1 MKKSRNPEGRSA
13 MLLRSLL
20 YFRWVVEQ
28 LMRMIKCWFSYYLS
42 VVLLA
47 AAVLLPSQA
56 AMGALARSAVL
67 EGNVG
72 YLRVAQ
78 TDTNLPAEIQSA
90 LNSLAATNTIV
101 GIVVDLR
108 FVKGDDAGD
117 LKAAEEV
124 LEQQKVPL
132 AILVNAQTGGAAAI
146 LAEDLRE
153 ANAGLIFGGATPNM
167 QPDIPV
173 SVGAGQ
179 EQDFLKKPYGVF
191 GAGETNEDSNTNFL
205 PYIDIDNT
213 SEADLVR
220 QKKESD
226 EEENSDEQAPVP
238 AAETPASPVQVPF
251 IRDPVLAH
259 GVDFIKGVTALRL
272 SKG

>member
-1 MKKSRNPEGRSA
+1 MP
-13 MLLRSLL
+13 
-20 YFRWVVEQ
+20 
-28 LMRMIKCWFSYYLS
+28 MIKCWFSYLLS
-42 VVLLA
+42 AVLLA

-72 YLRVAQ
+72 YLRVTQ
-78 TDTNLPAEIQSA
+78 TDTNLSTEIQSA

-108 FVKGDDAGD
+108 FAKDGDAGG
-117 LKAAEEV
+117 LKAAEKV
-124 LEQQKVPL
+124 LEQQKIPL
-132 AILVNAQTGGAAAI
+132 AILVNAQTAGAAAT

-153 ANAGLIFGGATPNM
+153 ANAGLIFGGAAPNV
-167 QPDIPV
+167 QPDIAV
-173 SVGAGQ
+173 SVNAGE
-179 EQDFLKKPYGVF
+179 EQDFLKKPYGVL
-191 GAGETNEDSNTNFL
+191 GASETNEDSNTNFL
-205 PYIDIDNT
+205 PYVDIDHT

-220 QKKESD
+220 EKKESND
-226 EEENSDEQAPVP
+226 DGDDNYEATTPVP
-238 AAETPASPVQVPF
+238 ETPTPVPQVPF
-251 IRDPVLAH
+251 IQDPVLAH

>member
-1 MKKSRNPEGRSA
+1 MPSRSP
-13 MLLRSLL
+13 L
-20 YFRWVVEQ
+20 YFRWFVEQ
-28 LMRMIKCWFSYYLS
+28 LMRMIKCWFSYC
-42 VVLLA
+42 
-47 AAVLLPSQA
+47 AVLLVA
-56 AMGALARSAVL
+56 AVFLPAQTAIGALSKSAVL

-78 TDTNLPAEIQSA
+78 TDTNLSEEIQSA
-90 LNSLAATNTIV
+90 LNHLAATNVIV

-108 FVKGDDAGD
+108 FAKGGDSAG
-117 LKAAEEV
+117 LKATEEV
-124 LEQQKVPL
+124 LEQQKIPL
-132 AILVNAQTGGAAAI
+132 AILVNRQTSGAAAT

-153 ANAGLIFGGATPNM
+153 ANAGLIFGGATPDV

-173 SVGAGQ
+173 SVSAAQ
-179 EQDFLKKPYGVF
+179 DQDFLKTPYGVL
-191 GAGETNEDSNTNFL
+191 GASETNEDSNTNFL
-205 PYIDIDNT
+205 PYIDIDHT

-226 EEENSDEQAPVP
+226 DEDNSDEASAPGAEAP
-238 AAETPASPVQVPF
+238 APAPQVPF

-272 SKG
+272 SKS